1 MDIIATI
8 GPQLSANR
16 IKAIVDAGATILR
29 INGAHAT
36 GDSARTLIKEIRANL
51 GTQAKIMIDLPTN
64 KVRTQNIAEPIPF
77 VAGERFNL
85 HPFQL
90 NFPGLCKVVREGD
103 EVIVNDGFNHLF
115 VRGIKDEVIEFEA
128 ESEGTLG
135 NNRGLIFA
143 REIHTPDFP
152 LLFPRDLELIEVIND
167 LDVEFVGLSYLRY
180 PNEKAEAREKIKNI
194 DSIIYKIETRV
205 AFDTFETLIEPGEKI
220 LLDRGDLAGEIGL
233 IRIPQ
238 AQDRLIR
245 WAHRHRVEIYC
256 ATQFLSAMIDS
267 PVPQIA
273 EVCALYNTL
282 KLGVTG
288 IQLSEETAIG
298 KHPVRAVEWIRDI
311 EKLVINEE
319 KVHTGADFR

>member
-8 GPQLSANR
+8 GPQLSPNR

-36 GDSARTLIKEIRANL
+36 SEAAAALIREIRGNNGDRAR
-51 GTQAKIMIDLPTN
+51 IMIDLPTN
-64 KVRTQNIAEPIPF
+64 KIRTQNIAEPIAF
-77 VAGERFNL
+77 VAGERLHL

-90 NFPGLCKVVREGD
+90 NFPGLCDIVREGD

-115 VRGIKDEVIEFEA
+115 VQGVKDGVIEFAA
-128 ESEGTLG
+128 ESQGTLG

-143 REIHTPDFP
+143 REIHTPGFP
-152 LLFPRDLELIEVIND
+152 LFFARDFELIEVIND
-167 LDVEFVGLSYLRY
+167 LNVEYVGLSYLRY
-180 PNEKAEAREKIKNI
+180 PEEKIQARSKIKNAN
-194 DSIIYKIETRV
+194 SIIYKVETRV
-205 AFDTFETLIEPGEKI
+205 AFDTFATLIEPGDKI

-245 WAHRHRVEIYC
+245 WAHEHRVEIYC

-267 PVPQIA
+267 PVPQIS
-273 EVCALYNTL
+273 EVCALYNML

-288 IQLSEETAIG
+288 VQLSEETAIG
-298 KHPVRAVEWIRDI
+298 KHPVRAVEWIRSI
-311 EKLVINEE
+311 EKLVIDEE
-319 KVHTGADFR
+319 KVHTGPDCR